1 MGELAEDALGDE
13 VHVARGEAGVVA
25 RVRGL
30 RLGDVKVS
38 RGLGDETSPVGR
50 DEIGEFV
57 QEPPV
62 GQAWVGGKRKKLDRF
77 VLPGGMGTVG
87 FWVRIGLSM

>member
-1 MGELAEDALGDE
+1 MRTGIFWDNPRALTLCSQAEAGELAEDALGDE
-13 VHVARGEAGVVA
+13 VDVARGEAGVVA
-25 RVRGL
+25 HVRGL
-30 RLGDVKVS
+30 CLGNVKVS

-62 GQAWVGGKRKKLDRF
+62 G
-77 VLPGGMGTVG
+77 
-87 FWVRIGLSM
+87 